1 MALRA
6 LCDQGSCTSP
16 SLLCCNHPRLLAL
29 PRMFQAWFWLVWGK
43 GRGGGEFCISSP
55 FCPGH
60 SSLWLPS
67 GLLAHFQCLSNA
79 HFPREA
85 WLVVLHKI
93 AALPTPPRTIHQC
106 LTCDIIPWLFVYCL
120 LCPRGCQLTSR
131 RDLMLLLAGCTPSS
145 QPSACHAGRPRYL
158 AVEWTSNSGHYP
170 VSDVTRAGYV
180 EEVVETEELLSL
192 WCCLEEL
199 TLEACL
205 GFRDC
210 CILSQMVR
218 AEGGSPGF
226 IST

>member
-1 MALRA
+1 MTRVPALPPPYSA
-6 LCDQGSCTSP
+6 ATIPD
-16 SLLCCNHPRLLAL
+16 SLLSLECSRHGSGL
-29 PRMFQAWFWLVWGK
+29 FGEK
-43 GRGGGEFCISSP
+43 DGGGGEFCISSP

-93 AALPTPPRTIHQC
+93 AALPTLPRNIHQC

-180 EEVVETEELLSL
+180 EEVVEH
-192 WCCLEEL
+192 
-199 TLEACL
+199 
-205 GFRDC
+205 
-210 CILSQMVR
+210 
-218 AEGGSPGF
+218 
-226 IST
+226 